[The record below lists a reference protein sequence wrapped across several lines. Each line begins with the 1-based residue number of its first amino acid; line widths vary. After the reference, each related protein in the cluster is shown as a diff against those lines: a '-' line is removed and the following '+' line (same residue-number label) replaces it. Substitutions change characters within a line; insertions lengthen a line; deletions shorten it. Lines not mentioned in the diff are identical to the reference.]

1 MIRNDKNNF
10 ASATE
15 KVILG
20 EEIRQD
26 LESSSQQ
33 ILNELPSRLLWEW
46 DDRFDVPLLV
56 FPKDMEE
63 EIGTVIRRYFPH
75 EWDLNSVKASPPL
88 IRKLLD
94 KIYGIQAGQTVLAMD
109 TNKEA
114 FLFIL
119 YWPWGDGVTIS
130 LRVGLTG
137 KGIMG
142 IIDQEK
148 TEEYLRQWFRL

>member
-1 MIRNDKNNF
+1 MIRNDRNNF

-15 KVILG
+15 KLIIG
-20 EEIRQD
+20 DTIRQN

-33 ILNELPSRLLWEW
+33 MLNELPSGLAWEW

-63 EIGTVIRRYFPH
+63 EIHTLVKRHFTH
-75 EWDLNSVKASPPL
+75 QWDINSIKMSPPA

-94 KIYGIQAGQTVLAMD
+94 KCFGIRDGQTVYATD
-109 TNKEA
+109 TNREA
-114 FLFIL
+114 FLFAL
-119 YWPWGDGVTIS
+119 YWPWGDGTTIS
-130 LRVGLTG
+130 LRVSLTG

-142 IIDQEK
+142 VDQEK
-148 TEEYLRQWFRL
+148 IEKYLRQCFQL

>member
-1 MIRNDKNNF
+1 MIRNDRNNF

-15 KVILG
+15 KWIIG
-20 EEIRQD
+20 DTIRQD

-33 ILNELPSRLLWEW
+33 MLNELPSGLLWEW

-63 EIGTVIRRYFPH
+63 EIRPVVNRHFPNQ
-75 EWDLNSVKASPPL
+75 WDINSIKMSPPA

-94 KIYGIQAGQTVLAMD
+94 KTFGIRDGQTVLAMD
-109 TNKEA
+109 TNKEL
-114 FLFIL
+114 FLFAL
-119 YWPWGDGVTIS
+119 CWPWGDGVTIS
-130 LRVGLTG
+130 LRVSLTG

-142 IIDQEK
+142 ADQEK
-148 TEEYLRQWFRL
+148 IEEYLRQWFHL

>member
-1 MIRNDKNNF
+1 MIRNDRNSF

-15 KVILG
+15 KLIIRDP
-20 EEIRQD
+20 IRQD

-33 ILNELPSRLLWEW
+33 VLNELPSGLLWEW

-63 EIGTVIRRYFPH
+63 EIYLVIKRHFPH
-75 EWDLNSVKASPPL
+75 QWDINSIKISPPP

-94 KIYGIQAGQTVLAMD
+94 KCFGIRAGQSVLATD

-114 FLFIL
+114 FLFAL
-119 YWPWGDGVTIS
+119 CWPWDDGATIS
-130 LRVGLTG
+130 LRVSLTG

-142 IIDQEK
+142 ADQEK
-148 TEEYLRQWFRL
+148 IEEYLRQWFRL